1 MNVVV
6 LRCLLILLCL
16 VATACA
22 DFEVSV
28 QGPTEPVPV
37 GRLVKLTPE
46 GPEGTDF
53 GWGMPVGEY
62 EVAEQ
67 AGKPVLFFSAETPG
81 RVLFVL
87 QAVAAPETG
96 SKPEKTL
103 VFFWLDV
110 LGSDGKP
117 APTPGPSPVSTIP
130 ERTRRAFLAT
140 DGTLSDQ
147 ARADAK
153 SLHVSLMAVADVLDS
168 KDKDGKDKISHPGQ
182 LAASI
187 ETALG
192 ANEWTKGRYPVINV
206 LFGEL
211 LGTNVKADAFGE
223 GEKARFSSNLRAIA
237 AGAKLAADM
246 PLPKGAK

>member
-1 MNVVV
+1 MTI
-6 LRCLLILLCL
+6 LRCFLL
-16 VATACA
+16 VCA
-22 DFEVSV
+22 LAAQARSDFEVKV

-62 EVAEQ
+62 EVADQ
-67 AGKPVLFFSAETPG
+67 GGKPVLFFSAEQPG

-87 QAVAAPETG
+87 QAVAAPSTEAAAG
-96 SKPEKTL
+96 RPEKKL

-110 LGSDGKP
+110 LGADGKP
-117 APTPGPSPVSTIP
+117 APGPAPSPVATIP
-130 ERTRRAFLAT
+130 ERTRRAFLSA
-140 DGTLSDQ
+140 DGTLSEQ

-153 SLHVSLMAVADVLDS
+153 SLYVAMTAVADVLDE
-168 KDKDGKDKISHPGQ
+168 KDKIANPGQ
-182 LAASI
+182 LASSI

-192 ANEWTKGRYPVINV
+192 GNQWTKGRYPGINA

-211 LGTNVKADAFGE
+211 LGTNVKADAFSE
-223 GEKARFSSNLRAIA
+223 GEKARFAANLRAIA